1 VQVEEG
7 ERVGRT
13 STVVE
18 AVDEVVVSE
27 VVVSEDPTVVGEV
40 VSEDLAAVSEVV
52 GGRGGG
58 GGAGTR
64 RGPGGDRGGVE
75 ANLAWR
81 LVVQAWRRAVEERA
95 RGWWGND
102 SS

>member
-18 AVDEVVVSE
+18 AVGE

-40 VSEDLAAVSEVV
+40 VSEDLAVVSEVV

-58 GGAGTR
+58 GGADTR
-64 RGPGGDRGGVE
+64 RGPSGDRGGVE
-75 ANLAWR
+75 ADLARRLAVQVWR
-81 LVVQAWRRAVEERA
+81 HAVEERA
-95 RGWWGND
+95 HGWWGND